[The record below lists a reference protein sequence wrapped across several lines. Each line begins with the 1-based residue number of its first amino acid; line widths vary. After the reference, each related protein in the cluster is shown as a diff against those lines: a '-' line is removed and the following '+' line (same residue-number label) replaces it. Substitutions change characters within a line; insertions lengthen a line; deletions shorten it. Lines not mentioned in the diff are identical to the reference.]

1 MRARRPT
8 AVRCIRHRIRRQC
21 PTGHRFNSLQPQHV
35 TTVVFAD
42 LVGSTGIFERLG
54 DKTASHFVTQLT
66 GELSRVF
73 EQNNGR
79 VVKLLGDGLFVVFPQ
94 EGDALSACVTIQK
107 RLLEDPVRAGGSGP
121 PVQMQIGIE
130 SGEVVEIEGD
140 CFGDAVNS
148 AARLADL
155 AGAEQILTTQRV
167 RDALAPPL
175 RGPLR
180 SLGPMYLRGKS
191 EVTEVFRVEW
201 QTGRDA
207 DATIMGVSMMAKP
220 RQDALEL
227 TGAGQTVRVEPRAE
241 KITIG
246 RATTATLSVNDSRVS
261 RVHAT
266 LEWRGGHF
274 VLNDVS
280 SFGTWIYMGNQS
292 EPVVLRRTETYLVG
306 SGEITLGCERDADSV
321 PLLRFLV
328 KS

>member
-1 MRARRPT
+1 
-8 AVRCIRHRIRRQC
+8 
-21 PTGHRFNSLQPQHV
+21 V

-54 DKTASHFVTQLT
+54 DQTASHFVTQLT
-66 GELSRVF
+66 GDLSRVF
-73 EQNNGR
+73 EEHRGR
-79 VVKLLGDGLFVVFPQ
+79 VVKLLGDGLFVVFPE
-94 EGDALSACVTIQK
+94 EGDALAACVTIQK
-107 RLLEDPVRAGGSGP
+107 RLLEDPVHAGGTGNP
-121 PVQMQIGIE
+121 IQMQMGIE

-167 RDALAPPL
+167 RDALAPVL
-175 RGPLR
+175 RAPLR

-191 EVTEVFRVEW
+191 DVTEVFRVEW

-207 DATIMGVSMMAKP
+207 DATIMGVSMLAKP
-220 RQDALEL
+220 RQHVLEL
-227 TGAGQTVRVEPRAE
+227 SYADQTVSLAPRAE
-241 KITIG
+241 KISIG
-246 RATTATLSVNDSRVS
+246 RATTANLSVNDSRVS

-280 SFGTWIYMGNQS
+280 SFGTWVYMGNQT
-292 EPVVLRRTETYLVG
+292 EPVVLRRTESYLVG

-321 PLLRFLV
+321 PLLRFAV
-328 KS
+328 KT